1 MSISSQHPASCKEN
15 HLHVAA
21 MAVWDR
27 LAPQLCQQGF
37 GLLEIDRVK
46 ALCEPAVDLCQQ
58 PMGRGPLPLLLP
70 EPRETQR
77 GAQLQR
83 LRLLAAGD
91 LKGLLETRFCL
102 GNLRARKLQQQL
114 PLE

>member
-27 LAPQLCQQGF
+27 LALQLCQQGF

-46 ALCEPAVDLCQQ
+46 ALCEPTVDLCQQ
-58 PMGRGPLPLLLP
+58 LMGRGPLPLLLP
-70 EPRETQR
+70 EPRETQC

-83 LRLLAAGD
+83 LRLLAAGYIQGVEESSF
-91 LKGLLETRFCL
+91 GLGDIGAGEVE
-102 GNLRARKLQQQL
+102 QQ
-114 PLE
+114 